1 MNILITGSTGFVG
14 QNLIKSK
21 YFLQHNIINFDVR
34 KDSNFDKFNNID
46 IVIHMAGLA
55 HDTKNI
61 RNDEDYFKINTDY
74 TKLIYDKYIN
84 STATKFIT
92 LSSIKAVT
100 DCSEIVIDELMI
112 PRPKSEYGLSKLLAE
127 KYIVNYPISDIKKYY
142 ILRPSLI
149 YGPNIKGNL
158 NSLFYFI
165 IKFQFWPFSN
175 YKNKRSYCYIENLF
189 FVINE
194 LIHTNTIKSGI
205 YNVSD
210 KDPISTTDIVILFS
224 NIKHIKVLYLHLPK
238 YLISLLVSFSKKIKL
253 DFISDN
259 FNKITETNIVDNSLL
274 TYNLN
279 KDLPFT
285 VRNGLE
291 ETIKQYSKNRY

>member
-1 MNILITGSTGFVG
+1 MNILITGLTGFVG

-21 YFLQHNIINFDVR
+21 YFLHHNIINFDVR

-46 IVIHMAGLA
+46 VVIHMAGLA

-61 RNDEDYFKINTDY
+61 RNHEDYFKINTDY

-100 DCSEIVIDELMI
+100 DCSEIVIDELTI

-127 KYIVNYPISDIKKYY
+127 KYIVNYHISDIKKYY

-149 YGPNIKGNL
+149 YGPGIKGNL

-165 IKFQFWPFSN
+165 LKFKFWPFSN
-175 YKNKRSYCYIENLF
+175 YNNKKSYCYIENLF

-194 LIHTNTIKSGI
+194 LIHNNTIKSGI

-210 KDPISTTDIVILFS
+210 KDPISTSDIVILFS
-224 NIKHIKVLYLHLPK
+224 KIKHIKVLHLNLPK
-238 YLISLLVSFSKKIKL
+238 YLIFLLVSFSKKIKL
-253 DFISDN
+253 NFISDN

-285 VRNGLE
+285 VRNGFE
-291 ETIKQYSKNRY
+291 ETIKQYIKNRY